1 MSPGR
6 AVHRLAKN
14 ASLKTTMPAWDE
26 MKTSYSI
33 FLQLLASVFIKP
45 GGSVRAVIWVR
56 LRRSFW

>member
-1 MSPGR
+1 
-6 AVHRLAKN
+6 
-14 ASLKTTMPAWDE
+14 MPAWDE